1 MLVLVHVYVAPLV
14 CVVVIV
20 HVSSVH
26 EVHGFGCEH
35 EGVSVGRAEQRCFP

>member
-14 CVVVIV
+14 CVVTVVVIV
-20 HVSSVH
+20 HISSVH

-35 EGVSVGRAEQRCFP
+35 ESVSV